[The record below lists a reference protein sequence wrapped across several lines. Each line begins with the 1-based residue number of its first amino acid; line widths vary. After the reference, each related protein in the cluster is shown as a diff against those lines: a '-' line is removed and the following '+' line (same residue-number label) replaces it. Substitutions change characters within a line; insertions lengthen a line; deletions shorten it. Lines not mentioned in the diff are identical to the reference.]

1 MKMKL
6 SLLLLLTAIVFF
18 GTVNEVWSQTY
29 SIKIHSHNDYE
40 QEVPFYEAYSQNVN
54 SIEADVFLKNGELL
68 VGHHEEFQTRF
79 FIDILCRFF
88 ANRGSGYYLTH
99 VF

>member
-1 MKMKL
+1 MKL
-6 SLLLLLTAIVFF
+6 SLLFLLTAIIFF

-68 VGHHEEFQTRF
+68 VGHHEEFQTRIFYRYPVQF
-79 FIDILCRFF
+79 FL
-88 ANRGSGYYLTH
+88 SKSSESL
-99 VF
+99 